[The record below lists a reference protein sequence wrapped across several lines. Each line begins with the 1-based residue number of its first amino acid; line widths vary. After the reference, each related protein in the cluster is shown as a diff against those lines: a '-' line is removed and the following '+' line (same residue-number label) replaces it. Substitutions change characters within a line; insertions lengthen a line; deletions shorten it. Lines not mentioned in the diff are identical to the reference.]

1 MNSRLSQPRLRPQST
16 SATGLR
22 AQLYDVIFEAD
33 TWAGKLFDI
42 LLLVAI
48 LSSVLVVTLET
59 VEPIR
64 AKHQHLLVTLEW
76 TFTILFTCEYA
87 LRLMCVGNRWAYATS
102 FYGLIDLISILPSYF
117 SLLLMGSGSFAVV
130 RAFRLLRVFRILR
143 LLELSSQAE
152 ELGHAVWMARGKIL
166 VFITFVAIAVTV
178 SGALMYEIESH
189 GGNEAGFSS
198 IPQGMYWAIVT
209 MTTVGYGD
217 VVPYTTLG
225 KAVSAL
231 LILVGYSLIIVPT
244 GFVSAEI
251 MSAKQQRQIELTR
264 TCPNCLLEGHDTTA
278 RYCRQCGELLVADS
292 TSGTPA

>member
-1 MNSRLSQPRLRPQST
+1 MNARLSQRFLRPHT
-16 SATGLR
+16 ANATGLR
-22 AQLYDVIFEAD
+22 ARLYDLIFEAD
-33 TWAGKLFDI
+33 TWSGKLFDI

-48 LSSVLVVTLET
+48 LASVLVVTLET
-59 VEPIR
+59 VDTVH
-64 AKHQHLLVTLEW
+64 AKYHRVLLFLEW
-76 TFTILFTCEYA
+76 GFTIAFSIEYG
-87 LRLMCVGNRWAYATS
+87 LRLYCVGNRRAYATS
-102 FYGLIDLISILPSYF
+102 FYGVIDLLSILPSYF
-117 SLLLMGSGSFAVV
+117 SLLLMGYSSFAVL

-143 LLELSSQAE
+143 LLSLSSEAE
-152 ELGHAVWMARGKIL
+152 ELARAVWLARGKVL

-231 LILVGYSLIIVPT
+231 LILIGYSLIIVPT

-251 MSAKQQRQIELTR
+251 ISAKQRRTHELTR
-264 TCPNCLLEGHDTTA
+264 TCPNCLLEGHEATA
-278 RYCRQCGELLVADS
+278 RYCRDCGHLLMGAAES
-292 TSGTPA
+292 